1 MNDVILSH
9 FSLNRAP
16 FTVDYDTENMFAFHS
31 FEQGMRRLLHAAGTR
46 GTALVVGEPGT
57 GKTALARSLV
67 GRLASSGY
75 KVFEQLVPCAKAP
88 ARAVV
93 EGLLTKLGEQIPF
106 NNPPRAMR
114 LLHQSL
120 LAIADK
126 NIIPVVILDDA
137 HHFTR
142 DCWLSLK
149 ALMNHDL
156 DSKQPLLLVFLGGP
170 SCLRLLNLAAL
181 TEVRDRMSFCYYL
194 QGLTASEVRPYL
206 EARLKWAGCDRALF
220 PEDLVGELAQHS
232 QGLPRRVNRL
242 ANACLLAAAT
252 MDRKLID
259 RDCLRAALSELQF
272 QPPQREDRP

>member
-1 MNDVILSH
+1 MGPAQSFTSRRGLLRRTVSRR
-9 FSLNRAP
+9 SP
-16 FTVDYDTENMFAFHS
+16 FTVDYDTEKMFGFTS

-57 GKTALARSLV
+57 GKTAMVRSLV
-67 GRLASSGY
+67 GRLATSGY

-88 ARAVV
+88 ARAAV

-126 NIIPVVILDDA
+126 NITPVVILDDA

-142 DCWLSLK
+142 DCRLSLK

-156 DSKQPLLLVFLGGP
+156 DSRQPLLLVFLGGP
-170 SCLRLLNLAAL
+170 LSAVNYFSGVLHEQEHTFLP
-181 TEVRDRMSFCYYL
+181 
-194 QGLTASEVRPYL
+194 Q
-206 EARLKWAGCDRALF
+206 
-220 PEDLVGELAQHS
+220 LAQS
-232 QGLPRRVNRL
+232 
-242 ANACLLAAAT
+242 NASSAST
-252 MDRKLID
+252 R
-259 RDCLRAALSELQF
+259 
-272 QPPQREDRP
+272 